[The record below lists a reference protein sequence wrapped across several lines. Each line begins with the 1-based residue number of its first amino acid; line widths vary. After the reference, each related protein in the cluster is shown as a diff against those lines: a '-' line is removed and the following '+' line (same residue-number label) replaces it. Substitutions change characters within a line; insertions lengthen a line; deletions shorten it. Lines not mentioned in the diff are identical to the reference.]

1 MINTRNVAC
10 IVASAFIGTLL
21 IGAAAFPV
29 HAQTSARPVTVI
41 AQRPD
46 TLTRVVPYGDLSLAS
61 KAGRN
66 VLYRRV
72 GLAVHQ
78 VCPDTDEFAMPLD
91 VNACETFA
99 WRGARPQ
106 IRQAV
111 RDALNGAPMLTAIEI
126 SSSLGR

>member
-1 MINTRNVAC
+1 MINTRNMAC
-10 IVASAFIGTLL
+10 VVASAFVGTLL

-29 HAQTSARPVTVI
+29 HAQTNAKPVTVI

-61 KAGRN
+61 KEGRN
-66 VLYRRV
+66 ILYHRV

-78 VCPDTDEFAMPLD
+78 VCPDADQSRMPLD
-91 VNACETFA
+91 VGACEDFA

-111 RDALNGAPMLTAIEI
+111 RAALNGAPMLTAIEI